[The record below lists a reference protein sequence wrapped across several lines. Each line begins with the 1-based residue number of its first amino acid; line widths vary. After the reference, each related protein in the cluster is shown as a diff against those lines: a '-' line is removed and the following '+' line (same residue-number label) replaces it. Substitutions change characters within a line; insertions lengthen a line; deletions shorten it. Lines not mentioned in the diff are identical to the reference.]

1 MIRIHDKSKNGI
13 YNSNMELI
21 DNFTDYS
28 SKNLDFDKP
37 VNIEFLDDEDNAKNP
52 LGTTAH
58 YNPDQMKIT
67 IYVTGR
73 HLKDILRSISH
84 ELIHHVQNCRGDL
97 GNIGTELGYAQKDNH
112 MRGMEH
118 EAYTMGNIMNFRDF
132 EDNYKKGLAKM
143 NKLQENRLKK
153 LNSMLMKEQQQ
164 KVGGDQQQ
172 EVIDYGFRL
181 VTALVGYNAL
191 SKEEGDT
198 IKAAIGKLNN
208 PLDYGELTGIIKDLE
223 KRVSAAQAEY
233 ERSPSGRAAAIERK
247 SVYQTASDI
256 IADLRE
262 LVGRRNSVENSANRI
277 KNSEDYAGVSDL
289 PQIAKAFTDK
299 VDALNDAALRK
310 SVEPSVL
317 DTLTTEQIQNQTFK
331 NVQNKMFE
339 IYKAKNQFDKQ
350 IENKIEEL
358 ERRREVLK
366 SGGLY
371 DKLGAALDIL
381 EKYRDGVGIFG
392 RVVAKVYRAASG
404 KRRKSPAVAKG
415 KGQGKVIG
423 APTGP
428 VKGGRV
434 KFDAEI
440 QAVQKALTN
449 IGYGD
454 LLGKSGVDGKYGPM
468 TQSAV
473 DEFVKYNP
481 SYSNDPKTLLR
492 QLVKANVIEADGS
505 LKKQNLQ
512 KKSNKAA
519 PPPPPPQA
527 APQPQQ
533 MYDPQQGPTEPVG
546 NPAFEVVTPFGT
558 FGVTIGSDGIGIG
571 F

>member
-1 MIRIHDKSKNGI
+1 MEKNAEGISKS
-13 YNSNMELI
+13 
-21 DNFTDYS
+21 T
-28 SKNLDFDKP
+28 
-37 VNIEFLDDEDNAKNP
+37 
-52 LGTTAH
+52 
-58 YNPDQMKIT
+58 
-67 IYVTGR
+67 
-73 HLKDILRSISH
+73 
-84 ELIHHVQNCRGDL
+84 
-97 GNIGTELGYAQKDNH
+97 
-112 MRGMEH
+112 
-118 EAYTMGNIMNFRDF
+118 
-132 EDNYKKGLAKM
+132 
-143 NKLQENRLKK
+143 
-153 LNSMLMKEQQQ
+153 
-164 KVGGDQQQ
+164 
-172 EVIDYGFRL
+172 
-181 VTALVGYNAL
+181 
-191 SKEEGDT
+191 
-198 IKAAIGKLNN
+198 
-208 PLDYGELTGIIKDLE
+208 
-223 KRVSAAQAEY
+223 
-233 ERSPSGRAAAIERK
+233 
-247 SVYQTASDI
+247 
-256 IADLRE
+256 
-262 LVGRRNSVENSANRI
+262 
-277 KNSEDYAGVSDL
+277 DYAGISDL

-310 SVEPSVL
+310 SLTIPELDKLSV
-317 DTLTTEQIQNQTFK
+317 EQIQSQTFK

-339 IYKAKNQFDKQ
+339 IYKAKKQFDKQ

-358 ERRREVLK
+358 ERRREALN
-366 SGGLY
+366 SGDLY
-371 DKLGAALDIL
+371 DKLNAGHDIL
-381 EKYRDGVGIFG
+381 EKYRNGVGIFG
-392 RVVAKVYRAASG
+392 RVVAKVYKAAGG

-415 KGQGKVIG
+415 KGRGKVIG

-558 FGVTIGSDGIGIG
+558 FGVTIGNDGIGIG

>member
-132 EDNYKKGLAKM
+132 EDNYKKGLTKM
-143 NKLQENRLKK
+143 SKLQENRLKK
-153 LNSMLMKEQQQ
+153 LNSMLMKEQ
-164 KVGGDQQQ
+164 VANIQQQ
-172 EVIDYGFRL
+172 QVNQAA
-181 VTALVGYNAL
+181 TQ
-191 SKEEGDT
+191 
-198 IKAAIGKLNN
+198 AAISGAPSKLS
-208 PLDYGELTGIIKDLE
+208 PGGGIE
-223 KRVSAAQAEY
+223 KKA
-233 ERSPSGRAAAIERK
+233 
-247 SVYQTASDI
+247 VYQTASDI
-256 IADLRE
+256 GAALRDLVR
-262 LVGRRNSVENSANRI
+262 RRNSVE
-277 KNSEDYAGVSDL
+277 KNAEGISKSTDYAGVSDL

-310 SVEPSVL
+310 S
-317 DTLTTEQIQNQTFK
+317 LTTPELDGLSVEQIQSQTFK

-339 IYKAKNQFDKQ
+339 IYKAKKQFDKQ

-358 ERRREVLK
+358 ERRREALN
-366 SGGLY
+366 SGDLY
-371 DKLGAALDIL
+371 DKLGATQNIL

-392 RVVAKVYRAASG
+392 RVVAKVYKAAGG

-415 KGQGKVIG
+415 KGRGKVIG